1 MAIKAKGVIWEKCKK
16 RKQKLVEKELNKNL
30 ISMKKIHKKRKK
42 ILKKRD
48 KNKKKRKKKI
58 REKNY
63 EPYILIFISWIENVI
78 LWYGLHCNIYYP

>member
-48 KNKKKRKKKI
+48 KNKKKKKEENK
-58 REKNY
+58 RE
-63 EPYILIFISWIENVI
+63 E
-78 LWYGLHCNIYYP
+78 LWTLYFNFYFLDWKCCIMIWFTL